1 VVELNPDDPKH
12 AEAARRL
19 REDTI
24 IWLTTV
30 TPAGQPQS
38 TPVWFLWDGEGFAIY
53 GSANGPKTRNIERNP
68 RVSLHLEGNGRGG
81 GNVIFEGTARVDAD
95 GPRADADPAFL
106 DKYRSIMS
114 QRWTPAS
121 FADEYPHLILV
132 APTRI
137 RIW

>member
-1 VVELNPDDPKH
+1 MLILEPDDPKH

-19 REDTI
+19 GEDTI

-38 TPVWFLWDGEGFAIY
+38 TPVWFLWDGEEFSIY

-81 GNVIFEGTARVDAD
+81 GIVIFEGTARVDAD

-106 DKYRSIMS
+106 DKYLSIMA

-132 APTRI
+132 TPNRLRT
-137 RIW
+137 W